1 MLNLTPLQIL
11 GIIVVINGALI
22 GGTAQL
28 TDLLGPSAAHI
39 VVSVCSLG
47 NSILGGLVTVFSGQG
62 AQLKNVAAMPGV
74 EKVLINAA
82 ANNTVATLAVSNAP
96 EAAKIEATPSAE
108 AAVTKTAKDAA

>member
-28 TDLLGPSAAHI
+28 TDIVGPQVAHI

-62 AQLKNVAAMPGV
+62 AQVRNVLAMPGV
-74 EKVLINAA
+74 EHIDVNSSASPVLATIAVDPQQNKIN
-82 ANNTVATLAVSNAP
+82 P
-96 EAAKIEATPSAE
+96 TPAAE
-108 AAVTKTAKDAA
+108 ARVTQTAKDAAA